1 MAFGNVIGS
10 NIFNILFILGVTATI
25 SPVAFIM
32 ENVVDSILLVLVSIL
47 VWVFAWSRLHIEK
60 KRRCGA
66 ACMLCRISDI
76 YLYEIRKIMYKMK
89 KVFIEEIQGK
99 EYNSVLTV

>member
-1 MAFGNVIGS
+1 
-10 NIFNILFILGVTATI
+10 
-25 SPVAFIM
+25 
-32 ENVVDSILLVLVSIL
+32 
-47 VWVFAWSRLHIEK
+47 
-60 KRRCGA
+60 
-66 ACMLCRISDI
+66 MLCRISDI

>member
-1 MAFGNVIGS
+1 MQDKSGS
-10 NIFNILFILGVTATI
+10 VYYGKCGGQYTSDVGKHSCMGVC
-25 SPVAFIM
+25 M
-32 ENVVDSILLVLVSIL
+32 EQASY
-47 VWVFAWSRLHIEK
+47 RE